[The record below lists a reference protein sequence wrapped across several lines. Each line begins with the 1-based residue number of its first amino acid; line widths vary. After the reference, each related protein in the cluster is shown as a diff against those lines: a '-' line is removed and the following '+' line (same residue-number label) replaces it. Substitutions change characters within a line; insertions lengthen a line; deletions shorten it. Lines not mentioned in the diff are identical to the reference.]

1 MFDLTGKVAL
11 ITGSTKGIGKSIAEE
26 MAKAGAKVVI
36 SSRKAEACEEVTRE
50 LTGKGFEA
58 ISLPCN
64 IAHKEQ
70 LQQLVDATMKQWG
83 KIDILVCNAAAN
95 PVYGPTAKAGDEAF
109 DKIMGNNI
117 KSNWWLC
124 NMVIPQMAERK
135 DGVVIIVSSIA
146 ALKGNTVIGL
156 YGVSK
161 AADTALVRN
170 YACEWGTVQHSR
182 QRDSARPDKDRFR
195 PCTLGKRQ
203 GAHGTRGDDA
213 AKAPGRARG
222 NRRHR
227 GVPRLQ
233 GSQFHHRPD
242 HHRRRRRVHVN

>member
-36 SSRKAEACEEVTRE
+36 SSRKAESCEKVTQE
-50 LTGKGFEA
+50 LVGNGYDA

-70 LQQLVDATMKQWG
+70 LQQLVDATLKRWG
-83 KIDILVCNAAAN
+83 RIDILVCNAASN
-95 PVYGPTAKAGDEAF
+95 PAYGPTAKAGDDAF
-109 DKIMGNNI
+109 DKIMASNI

-146 ALKGNTVIGL
+146 AIKGNTVIGL

-170 YACEWGTVQHSR
+170 YACEWGPSNIRVNAILPGLVKTDFARALWENDELRKAREAQTPLRRLGEPDEIGGIAVFLASR
-182 QRDSARPDKDRFR
+182 A
-195 PCTLGKRQ
+195 
-203 GAHGTRGDDA
+203 
-213 AKAPGRARG
+213 G
-222 NRRHR
+222 NYITGQCIVADG
-227 GVPRLQ
+227 GVTIT
-233 GSQFHHRPD
+233 
-242 HHRRRRRVHVN
+242 